1 MSPTSSPLN
10 PSQTV
15 ERIREIIVGR
25 QIERLERLEQ
35 RVIRLETG
43 VPPAAAV
50 AAPASTARLEDRIFA
65 HEAQLEAI
73 KENVHRLADAT
84 REQTELRLSQHREE
98 TQRLA
103 AQIQQVAALKAAESP
118 APAVQQL
125 ERKIGSWL
133 TDWQSSFHT
142 QLNDRDHRLASQL
155 RSEVALLWENT
166 ESQITRLESRVADR
180 ASVEERFNRIALAAR
195 ALAECASP
203 TTIGP
208 GSPTP

>member
-43 VPPAAAV
+43 APPAAA

-65 HEAQLEAI
+65 HEAQLEAL
-73 KENVHRLADAT
+73 KENVHRLADTT
-84 REQTELRLSQHREE
+84 REQTELRLAQHREE

-118 APAVQQL
+118 APAIQQL

-133 TDWQSSFHT
+133 TDWQGSFHT

-155 RSEVALLWENT
+155 RGEVALLWENT
-166 ESQITRLESRVADR
+166 ESQLTRLESRVADR
-180 ASVEERFNRIALAAR
+180 ASVEERFARIALAAR

-203 TTIGP
+203 TPIGP